1 MKLRLLG
8 RQHEAQGLTAGGCR
22 GGSQVQE
29 AEASRPEGESW
40 HLVSILGIQGIFEK
54 PGRTLGCSV
63 ALCSAVVGSARALGD
78 HHRGQLGAEAARTF
92 LSYHS
97 QLRCLREA
105 LLTRRRRPKGHLGTD
120 SFGRHAQRDFQM
132 AANIS

>member
-1 MKLRLLG
+1 MAWEQNPQPSRPNSRQWDTLSHIVMELRLLG

-54 PGRTLGCSV
+54 PGGTLGCSV
-63 ALCSAVVGSARALGD
+63 ALCSAVWEVPG
-78 HHRGQLGAEAARTF
+78 
-92 LSYHS
+92 
-97 QLRCLREA
+97 
-105 LLTRRRRPKGHLGTD
+105 P
-120 SFGRHAQRDFQM
+120 
-132 AANIS
+132 